1 MNSIVKGPKDF
12 LAGVLYFGIGA
23 TALFA
28 AREYEMGSAARMGPG
43 YFPTILSGLLMLFG
57 IISILRSIVV
67 SSREAVGK
75 IAWKP
80 ILSVTGGIVC
90 FAFLLRPA
98 GMLIALI
105 ALILISASASA
116 KFRFDWRATI
126 AMLCLVALS
135 GLVFVK
141 GLGVPMPLLGN
152 WFDALR

>member
-28 AREYEMGSAARMGPG
+28 AREYGMGSAARMGPG
-43 YFPTILSGLLMLFG
+43 YFPMILGGLLMLFG
-57 IISILRSIVV
+57 IISILRSIV
-67 SSREAVGK
+67 SSGEAVDK
-75 IAWKP
+75 IVWKP

-141 GLGVPMPLLGN
+141 GLGVPMPLFGN
-152 WFDALR
+152 WFDALG